1 MRTNY
6 LILYALLSF
15 NSLASEES
23 SVIKDGV
30 RSITSS
36 ITSSSKDA
44 LSGIQEGL
52 NEGRASGSS
61 VDGAI
66 IIYDKEN
73 LVKYLEIKVL
83 NHKSLGDNKYLITI
97 AIKNNSDSAI
107 RLTNLNDRN
116 NIFILDSDGFT
127 AYMNEIQ
134 NDITIPKKSAS
145 KVRFEFIDSES
156 KPTTLRLYEYD
167 INIPEK

>member
-1 MRTNY
+1 MKINH
-6 LILYALLSF
+6 LFFIALFSF
-15 NSLASEES
+15 NSLASNES

-30 RSITSS
+30 KSITSS

-73 LVKYLEIKVL
+73 LAKNLDIKVL
-83 NHKSLGDNKYLITI
+83 ECKSLGENKYLITT

-127 AYMNEIQ
+127 AYMRGIQ
-134 NDITIPKKSAS
+134 NDITIPQKSAS
-145 KVRFEFIDSES
+145 KARFEFIDSES
-156 KPTTLRLYEYD
+156 KPKTLRLYGYD
-167 INIPEK
+167 IDIPEK